1 MGIALLFVRLVLGL
15 GMAAHGA
22 QKLFGWF
29 GGYGI
34 QGTGGFFA
42 SIGFRPGPL
51 FALAAGLGEF
61 GGGVLT
67 ALGLGGPVGPALM
80 ILVMIVAILTVHI
93 HNGFFVTNNGFET
106 PLLYILGALAIAFT
120 GPSPY
125 TLDAVVGLDSLWTPQ
140 ITGIAIAAAIVLAL
154 ANVAARRPTPPAA
167 GSAPAKN

>member
-1 MGIALLFVRLVLGL
+1 MGIALLIVRLVLGL

-34 QGTGGFFA
+34 KGTGGFFA

-61 GGGVLT
+61 GGGMLT
-67 ALGLGGPVGPALM
+67 ALGLGGPIGPALM

-93 HNGFFVTNNGFET
+93 GNGFFTSNNGVET
-106 PLLYILGALAIAFT
+106 PLLYAIGAFT
-120 GPSPY
+120 LATVGPGEY
-125 TLDAVVGLDSLWTPQ
+125 TVDSVVGLSSLWTPQ
-140 ITGIAIAAAIVLAL
+140 ISAIAIAAAIVLAL
-154 ANVAARRPTPPAA
+154 ANVAARRPTQPAA
-167 GSAPAKN
+167 ASAPAKN